1 MASLPSLEP
10 PQTRAVVLDIGKG
23 PEREMAPGPYPVVE
37 MRGIEPLSENLSIRT
52 SPITA
57 FLFTFPQNIAEKQA
71 ISLSSFINLFYWQ
84 SLQQKVHHLS
94 TPDSLAVID

>member
-1 MASLPSLEP
+1 M
-10 PQTRAVVLDIGKG
+10 
-23 PEREMAPGPYPVVE
+23 E

-57 FLFTFPQNIAEKQA
+57 FLLAFPQSIAEKQA
-71 ISLSSFINLFYWQ
+71 ISLSSFMNLFYWQ

>member
-1 MASLPSLEP
+1 LLFVNTKSSIAKEPFLYKEEKALLLFFLAVATLKPFKIKGLQRCRGYLSL
-10 PQTRAVVLDIGKG
+10 
-23 PEREMAPGPYPVVE
+23 E

-84 SLQQKVHHLS
+84 SLQ
-94 TPDSLAVID
+94 

>member
-1 MASLPSLEP
+1 M
-10 PQTRAVVLDIGKG
+10 
-23 PEREMAPGPYPVVE
+23 VE

-84 SLQQKVHHLS
+84 SLQ
-94 TPDSLAVID
+94 

>member
-1 MASLPSLEP
+1 M
-10 PQTRAVVLDIGKG
+10 
-23 PEREMAPGPYPVVE
+23 E

-57 FLFTFPQNIAEKQA
+57 FLLSFPQNIAEKQA
-71 ISLSSFINLFYWQ
+71 ISFSSFINLSCWQ

-94 TPDSLAVID
+94 APGSLAVVD